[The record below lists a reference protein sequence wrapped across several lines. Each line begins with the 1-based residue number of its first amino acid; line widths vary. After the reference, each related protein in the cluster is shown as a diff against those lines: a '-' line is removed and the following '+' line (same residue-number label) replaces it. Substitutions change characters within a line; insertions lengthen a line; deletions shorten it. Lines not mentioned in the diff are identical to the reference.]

1 MSFVNRIRLL
11 IVATAYVF
19 ISPLAADTGLLT
31 LENNPF
37 SRPQILKKKS
47 PPPVRDIV
55 PAAFPPEEIEMEL
68 TATMVS
74 ETTPMVIVNGELLG
88 IGEKIGK
95 MKLIAVME
103 GKAIFTQD
111 GKKFPFEIGES
122 N

>member
-19 ISPLAADTGLLT
+19 IFPLAADTGLLT

-37 SRPQILKKKS
+37 SRPQILKKKPS
-47 PPPVRDIV
+47 PVRVIV
-55 PAAFPPEEIEMEL
+55 PAALPPEEIEMEL

-88 IGEKIGK
+88 VGEKIGK

-103 GKAIFTQD
+103 GKAIFIQD
-111 GKKFPFEIGES
+111 GKKFPFEVGET